1 MSTKFHSVN
10 RGRTCFYLTI
20 LRVREVKFAELLHG
34 GDVSLV
40 GAGVGRVQQPPGLA
54 QVSRHEVLHGPQLGL
69 AVETAAVLGVQAVAS
84 GQRQP
89 QLQAQ
94 VRGEPRAGRGG
105 GALGRVDVDLLK
117 VVLFI
122 TFIMIMG
129 ADFFVNF
136 GMKNIMCI

>member
-69 AVETAAVLGVQAVAS
+69 AVQAAAVLGVQAVAA
-84 GQRQP
+84 GPRQP
-89 QLQAQ
+89 QLQ
-94 VRGEPRAGRGG
+94 VRREPRAGRGG
-105 GALGRVDVDLLK
+105 GAVRRVDVDILQVAL
-117 VVLFI
+117 I
-122 TFIMIMG
+122 IASSDQHYNG
-129 ADFFVNF
+129 EE
-136 GMKNIMCI
+136 NILCIFASM